1 MKRFASPRVLAA
13 VLALSLGLAAG
24 ASLAAREVR
33 HGTAPKGGIPA
44 AHAMI
49 SFFHGRNLAR
59 LHDELKLDEKQE
71 ALWKE
76 AGDFVRAQREGVRAR
91 LEKDRAEI
99 KALLDQPGAD
109 LRAVEKRVGE
119 LRAEGRDL
127 HDAARERWFAVYDSL
142 GDGQKEK
149 VRLFFKDGLEKM
161 ERFADRA
168 RERAKDH
175 PGRGHRRGQP
185 RNPATPPASAQ

>member
-1 MKRFASPRVLAA
+1 MKRFARARVFAA
-13 VLALSLGLAAG
+13 VVALSLGLAAG
-24 ASLAAREVR
+24 GSLAAPREDR
-33 HGTAPKGGIPA
+33 HGTAPGKGVPA

-49 SFFHGRNLAR
+49 PRFHERALAR
-59 LHDELKLDEKQE
+59 LHDDLKLDEKQE

-76 AGDFVRAQREGVRAR
+76 AAGNFVRARHEAVRAR
-91 LEKDRAEI
+91 LDRDRAEI
-99 KALLDQPGAD
+99 KALLEQPGAD

-119 LRAEGRDL
+119 LRAEGRKL

-161 ERFADRA
+161 ERFAERT
-168 RERAKDH
+168 RERAEDH
-175 PGRGHRRGQP
+175 PRHGHRRG
-185 RNPATPPASAQ
+185 S

>member
-1 MKRFASPRVLAA
+1 MKRFASPRVFVT

-24 ASLAAREVR
+24 GSLAAPREDC
-33 HGTAPKGGIPA
+33 HGTVPGKGVPA

-49 SFFHGRNLAR
+49 PLFHERALAR

-76 AGDFVRAQREGVRAR
+76 ADHFVRARHEAARER
-91 LEKDRAEI
+91 LDRDRAEI
-99 KALLDQPGAD
+99 KALLEQPGAD

-119 LRAEGRDL
+119 LRAEGRKL

-161 ERFADRA
+161 GRFAEWT

-175 PGRGHRRGQP
+175 PRRGHRRG
-185 RNPATPPASAQ
+185 S